1 MEKKEFRH
9 VTVRLSYNSPEH
21 MKIMGILD
29 DLNLAVHK
37 SKNQFIINAINCYV
51 AMLESDDLTKTAVQ
65 EAEKVHYVTDH
76 DLEAEL
82 SKMKSA
88 VRIEIYEDVIRLF
101 GCNLLASKV
110 DIPEPVKAVQNER
123 IDTVEQEGT
132 ALMDVSDTL
141 SQFDNVMQHV
151 MDWSDGE

>member
-9 VTVRLSYNSPEH
+9 VTVRLSYSSPEH

-29 DLNLAVHK
+29 DLNLSVHK

-51 AMLESDDLTKTAVQ
+51 AMLESSDLTKTAAQ
-65 EAEKVHYVTDH
+65 EAGKVHYVTDH
-76 DLEAEL
+76 DLKAEL

-88 VRIEIYEDVIRLF
+88 VRTEIYEDVIRLF

-110 DIPEPVKAVQNER
+110 DIPEPVKTAQNER
-123 IDTVEQEGT
+123 IDTVEQEEMS
-132 ALMDVSDTL
+132 LVDVSDTL
-141 SQFDNVMQHV
+141 SRFDNVMQHV
-151 MDWSDGE
+151 MDWGDGE

>member
-1 MEKKEFRH
+1 MEKKEVRH

-37 SKNQFIINAINCYV
+37 SKNQFIINAITYYV
-51 AMLESDDLTKTAVQ
+51 DMLENGDLTKTAAQ
-65 EAEKVHYVTDH
+65 EAGKVHYVTDH
-76 DLEAEL
+76 DLEKEL
-82 SKMKSA
+82 SKMKNA
-88 VRIEIYEDVIRLF
+88 VRTEIYEDVIRLF

-110 DIPEPVKAVQNER
+110 DMPEPVRAVQNER
-123 IDTVEQEGT
+123 IDTVVQEEIPLG
-132 ALMDVSDTL
+132 DVSDTL

-151 MDWSDGE
+151 MDWSDDE

>member
-1 MEKKEFRH
+1 MEKKDVRH

-37 SKNQFIINAINCYV
+37 SKNQFIINAITYYV
-51 AMLESDDLTKTAVQ
+51 DMLENGDLTKTAAQ
-65 EAEKVHYVTDH
+65 EAGKVHYVTDH
-76 DLEAEL
+76 DLETEL

-88 VRIEIYEDVIRLF
+88 VRTEIYEDVIRLF
-101 GCNLLASKV
+101 GSNLMASKV
-110 DIPEPVKAVQNER
+110 DMPEPVKAVNER
-123 IDTVEQEGT
+123 IDTVGQEIPLG
-132 ALMDVSDTL
+132 DVSDTL

-151 MDWSDGE
+151 MDWSNDE

>member
-1 MEKKEFRH
+1 MEKKDVRH

-37 SKNQFIINAINCYV
+37 SKNQFIINAITYYV
-51 AMLESDDLTKTAVQ
+51 DMLENGDLTKTAAQ
-65 EAEKVHYVTDH
+65 EAGKVHYVTDH
-76 DLEAEL
+76 DLETEL

-88 VRIEIYEDVIRLF
+88 VRTEIYEDVIRLF
-101 GCNLLASKV
+101 GSNLMASKV
-110 DIPEPVKAVQNER
+110 DMPEPVKAVNEG
-123 IDTVEQEGT
+123 IDTVGQEIPLG
-132 ALMDVSDTL
+132 DVSDTL

-151 MDWSDGE
+151 MDWSNDE

>member
-1 MEKKEFRH
+1 MEKKEVRH

-37 SKNQFIINAINCYV
+37 SKNQFIINAINYYV
-51 AMLESDDLTKTAVQ
+51 DMLENGDLTNTAAQ
-65 EAEKVHYVTDH
+65 EAGKVHYVTDH
-76 DLEAEL
+76 DLEKEL
-82 SKMKSA
+82 SKMKNA
-88 VRIEIYEDVIRLF
+88 VRTEIYEDVIRLF

-110 DIPEPVKAVQNER
+110 DMPEPVKAVENER
-123 IDTVEQEGT
+123 IDTVVQKEIPLG
-132 ALMDVSDTL
+132 DVSDAL

-151 MDWSDGE
+151 IDWSDDE

>member
-1 MEKKEFRH
+1 MRS
-9 VTVRLSYNSPEH
+9 T
-21 MKIMGILD
+21 
-29 DLNLAVHK
+29 
-37 SKNQFIINAINCYV
+37 

-88 VRIEIYEDVIRLF
+88 VRTEIYEDVIRLF

>member
-1 MEKKEFRH
+1 MEKKEVRH

-21 MKIMGILD
+21 MRIMGILD

-51 AMLESDDLTKTAVQ
+51 AMLDSGDLTKTAVQ

-76 DLEAEL
+76 DLETEL

-88 VRIEIYEDVIRLF
+88 VRTEIYEDVIRFF
-101 GCNLLASKV
+101 GCNLLASKA
-110 DIPEPVKAVQNER
+110 DMPEPAEAVQNER
-123 IDTVEQEGT
+123 FDTVEQEET
-132 ALMDVSDTL
+132 VFTDVSDTL

-151 MDWSDGE
+151 MDWSNDE

>member
-1 MEKKEFRH
+1 
-9 VTVRLSYNSPEH
+9 
-21 MKIMGILD
+21 
-29 DLNLAVHK
+29 
-37 SKNQFIINAINCYV
+37 
-51 AMLESDDLTKTAVQ
+51 
-65 EAEKVHYVTDH
+65 
-76 DLEAEL
+76 
-82 SKMKSA
+82 MKSA
-88 VRIEIYEDVIRLF
+88 VRTEIYEDVIRLF

-123 IDTVEQEGT
+123 IDTVEQEEI